1 MLKKADTH
9 AIVSLLILAYL
20 IVGFTFQKQISQNE
34 GKGFDGVYY
43 YQLATDFV
51 NNETPTA
58 KSPFVYRIGTPYVV
72 SVFFPN
78 DLMTGFKAIN
88 LVFAVFSIF
97 LLLVF
102 LRLYID
108 DERII
113 VLLVALYIIYWQAP
127 LRLSI
132 YYPVHTD
139 PASITFM
146 LASLIAVTNIIRD
159 KSKRGNLILLTLLT
173 GVGVLFREICLVP
186 AMALAFSSFV
196 SLKEQKFALNFPQKK
211 QLTYFIPMI
220 IGLLG
225 YFIIL
230 LFVNKSDDSTFFGA
244 TLGWLYEKSA
254 SKYLHALMMAFG
266 PILIL
271 AIYNIRNGIQF
282 LKSEPHLLFFV
293 VAMLLVGWVGGSDTE
308 RLLYWS
314 MPVVYILIGKFLS
327 ERGKL
332 LNWQIIALIAITQ
345 LISTRAFLFIPD
357 YPNDFSSV
365 IPFLTPLTNE
375 FPLFDLWS
383 WHGNQK
389 MNIFSFIQYTAL
401 FGALFWMLKHANS
414 KQSNNLKK

>member
-1 MLKKADTH
+1 MLKKADTN
-9 AIVSLLILAYL
+9 ALVSLLILAYL
-20 IVGFTFQKQISQNE
+20 MVGFTFQKQISHNE

-51 NNETPTA
+51 NGDSPTA

-78 DLMTGFKAIN
+78 DLMTGFKSVN
-88 LVFAVFSIF
+88 LVFAVISIF
-97 LLLVF
+97 LLLGF

-113 VLLVALYIIYWQAP
+113 MLLVALYIIYWQSP

-139 PASITFM
+139 PASIAFM
-146 LASLIAVTNIIRD
+146 LASLIAVTNVIRD
-159 KSKRGNLILLTLLT
+159 KARKPNLILLTFLT
-173 GVGVLFREICLVP
+173 GIGVFFREICLVP

-196 SLKEQKFALNFPQKK
+196 SFKEQKFALILPQKK
-211 QLTYFIPMI
+211 QLIYFIPMI
-220 IGLLG
+220 VGLLG
-225 YFIIL
+225 YIATI
-230 LFVNKSDDSTFFGA
+230 LFVNKSDDSTLFGA
-244 TLGWLYEKSA
+244 TLGWLYEKSIVM
-254 SKYLHALMMAFG
+254 YLHALMMAFG

-271 AIYNIRNGIQF
+271 AIYNIRNGIKF

-293 VAMLLVGWVGGSDTE
+293 VAMLILGWVGGSDTE

-314 MPVVYILIGKFLS
+314 MPVVYILLGKFVVEKS
-327 ERGKL
+327 SL

-365 IPFLTPLTNE
+365 IPFLTPFTNE

-383 WHGNQK
+383 WHGNRK
-389 MNIFSFIQYTAL
+389 MNIISFLQYATLFS
-401 FGALFWMLKHANS
+401 ALFWMLKSADS
-414 KQSNNLKK
+414 KQNISPR

>member
-9 AIVSLLILAYL
+9 ALVALLILAYL
-20 IVGFTFQKQISQNE
+20 IVGFTFQKQISHNE

-51 NNETPTA
+51 NGETPTA

-78 DLMTGFKAIN
+78 DLMTGFKSVN
-88 LVFAVFSIF
+88 LVFAVISIF
-97 LLLVF
+97 LLLHF

-113 VLLVALYIIYWQAP
+113 MLLVALYIIYWQAP

-196 SLKEQKFALNFPQKK
+196 SLKEQKMEFHLPQKK

-225 YFIIL
+225 YIMIIA
-230 LFVNKSDDSTFFGA
+230 FVNKSDDSTFFGA

-254 SKYLHALMMAFG
+254 AKYVHALMMAFG

-271 AIYNIRNGIQF
+271 AIYNIRNGLQF

-293 VAMLLVGWVGGSDTE
+293 IAMLLVGLVGGSDTE

-314 MPVVYILIGKFLS
+314 MPVVYVLIGKFLS
-327 ERGKL
+327 ERGTL

-383 WHGNQK
+383 WHGKQK
-389 MNIFSFIQYTAL
+389 MNIFSFLQYATIL
-401 FGALFWMLKHANS
+401 GALFWMLKHADI
-414 KQSNNLKK
+414 KQIKILKK

>member
-9 AIVSLLILAYL
+9 ALVSLLILAYL
-20 IVGFTFQKQISQNE
+20 IVGFTFQKQISHNE

-43 YQLATDFV
+43 YQLASDFA
-51 NNETPTA
+51 NGDTPTA

-78 DLMTGFKAIN
+78 DLMTGFKTVN
-88 LVFAVFSIF
+88 LVFAVMSIF

-102 LRLYID
+102 LRLYLD

-113 VLLVALYIIYWQAP
+113 VLLVSLYIIYWQAP

-146 LASLIAVTNIIRD
+146 LASLIAVTNIIRE
-159 KSKRGNLILLTLLT
+159 KSIRANLILLTFLT
-173 GVGVLFREICLVP
+173 AIGVFFREICLVP
-186 AMALAFSSFV
+186 AMALAFSSIVTF
-196 SLKEQKFALNFPQKK
+196 KEKRFRLNLPQKAK
-211 QLTYFIPMI
+211 LIYFIPLI
-220 IGLLG
+220 VGLLG
-225 YFIIL
+225 YILIL
-230 LFVNKSDDSTFFGA
+230 LFVNKSDDSTFLGA
-244 TLGWLYEKSA
+244 TLGWLYQKSIVV
-254 SKYLHALMMAFG
+254 YLHALMMAFG

-282 LKSEPHLLFFV
+282 LKREPHLLFFIS
-293 VAMLLVGWVGGSDTE
+293 AMLFVGLVGGSDTE

-327 ERGKL
+327 ERGTL

-357 YPNDFSSV
+357 FPNDFSSV

-383 WHGNQK
+383 WHGNRK
-389 MNIFSFIQYTAL
+389 MNIISFLQYATLFS
-401 FGALFWMLKHANS
+401 ALFWMLKRADRKRNNS
-414 KQSNNLKK
+414 QK

>member
-1 MLKKADTH
+1 MLKKADTN
-9 AIVSLLILAYL
+9 ALVSLLILAYL
-20 IVGFTFQKQISQNE
+20 MVGFTFQKQISHNE

-51 NNETPTA
+51 NGDSPTA

-78 DLMTGFKAIN
+78 DLMTGFKSVN

-97 LLLVF
+97 LLLGF

-113 VLLVALYIIYWQAP
+113 MLLVALYIIYWQSP

-139 PASITFM
+139 PASIAFM
-146 LASLIAVTNIIRD
+146 LASLIAVTNVIRD
-159 KSKRGNLILLTLLT
+159 KARKPNLILLTFLT
-173 GVGVLFREICLVP
+173 GIGVFFREICLVP

-196 SLKEQKFALNFPQKK
+196 SFKEQKFALNFPQKK
-211 QLTYFIPMI
+211 QLIYFIPI
-220 IGLLG
+220 IVGLLG
-225 YFIIL
+225 YIATIL
-230 LFVNKSDDSTFFGA
+230 FANKSDDSTLFGA
-244 TLGWLYEKSA
+244 TLGWLYEKSIVM
-254 SKYLHALMMAFG
+254 YLHALMMAFG

-271 AIYNIRNGIQF
+271 AIYNIRNGIKF
-282 LKSEPHLLFFV
+282 LKSEPHLLFFL
-293 VAMLLVGWVGGSDTE
+293 VAMLILGWVGGSDTE

-314 MPVVYILIGKFLS
+314 MPVVYILIGKFFVEKCS
-327 ERGKL
+327 L

-345 LISTRAFLFIPD
+345 FISTRAFLFIPD

-365 IPFLTPLTNE
+365 IPFLTPFTNE

-383 WHGNQK
+383 WHGNRK
-389 MNIFSFIQYTAL
+389 MNIISFLQYATLFS
-401 FGALFWMLKHANS
+401 ALFWMLKSADS
-414 KQSNNLKK
+414 KQNISPR

>member
-9 AIVSLLILAYL
+9 AIAALLILAYL
-20 IVGFTFQKQISQNE
+20 IVGFTFQKQISHND
-34 GKGFDGVYY
+34 GKGFDGVHYN
-43 YQLATDFV
+43 QLATDFV

-72 SVFFPN
+72 SVFFTD
-78 DLMTGFKAIN
+78 DLMTGFKSVN
-88 LVFAVFSIF
+88 LVFAVMSIF
-97 LLLVF
+97 LILVF

-139 PASITFM
+139 PASIAFM

-159 KSKRGNLILLTLLT
+159 KSKRVNLILLTLLT
-173 GVGVLFREICLVP
+173 GVSVFFREICLVP

-196 SLKEQKFALNFPQKK
+196 SLKERKIAFNFPKK
-211 QLTYFIPMI
+211 NQLIYFIPMI
-220 IGLLG
+220 VGLLG
-225 YFIIL
+225 YIVIISS
-230 LFVNKSDDSTFFGA
+230 VNKSDDSTFFGA

-254 SKYLHALMMAFG
+254 AKYFHALMMAFG

-293 VAMLLVGWVGGSDTE
+293 VVMLLVGLVGGSDTE

-327 ERGKL
+327 ARGAL

-365 IPFLTPLTNE
+365 IPFLTPLTSE

-383 WHGNQK
+383 WHGNPK
-389 MNIFSFIQYTAL
+389 MNIFSFLQYGTL
-401 FGALFWMLKHANS
+401 FGALFLMLKHADRKRNNS
-414 KQSNNLKK
+414 QR